1 MHAAPE
7 PLCGDFPV
15 DAGHGDPRHLAE
27 VDPPRP
33 LRDPLHL
40 LLATHRVRLIQ
51 MDDGHALLQLRG
63 GANIQGWAKVL
74 RESMSTK
81 DIFTQP

>member
-1 MHAAPE
+1 MHASPE
-7 PLCGDFPV
+7 PLSGDLPV

-40 LLATHRVRLIQ
+40 LLATHRVRLVQ
-51 MDDGHALLQLRG
+51 VDDGHALLQLRG
-63 GANIQGWAKVL
+63 GANIEGWANIW
-74 RESMSTK
+74 T
-81 DIFTQP
+81 